1 MNNHK
6 IGIYANCQ
14 GTIGLKYM
22 SKSINLVLY
31 SHGEPFNSTKKKLIK
46 TINNYT
52 NRNVIIHDYDLDRI
66 MKSSWYNKIKDL
78 PKINGGK
85 GRRDGYYNCWKSF
98 IVNEVYEN
106 MNDSDILY
114 YVDSSKY
121 FKYGFTENV
130 DKLFDIALKEGII
143 AGSVGKDIR
152 NNSFECCNNINIWNK
167 IIPNNDNSDYLNKMH
182 VLNSWF
188 ILVKNNINTN
198 FLNDWKYW
206 SVYKDNEF
214 INPLVTYHHT
224 ADQSI
229 FNILVYKYN
238 FKVFYN
244 KLIGHNENK
253 DRNVVLKTINNNINS
268 EQYFINL

>member
-1 MNNHK
+1 
-6 IGIYANCQ
+6 
-14 GTIGLKYM
+14 M
-22 SKSINLVLY
+22 SNSINLVLY
-31 SHGEPFNSTKKKLIK
+31 SQGEPFNSTKKKLIT

-52 NRNVIIHDYDLDRI
+52 TRNVIIHDYDLNRI

-78 PKINGGK
+78 PEITDGI

-114 YVDSSKY
+114 YVDSSQY

-130 DKLFDIALKEGII
+130 DNLCEIVLKEGII
-143 AGSVGKDIR
+143 AGSVGCDVK
-152 NNSFECCNNINIWNK
+152 NNSFHCCNNINIWNK
-167 IIPNNDNSDYLNKMH
+167 IIHKNDNSDYLNNMH

-198 FLNDWKYW
+198 FLDDWTYW
-206 SVYKDNEF
+206 SVYKDDEF

-244 KLIGHNENK
+244 KLIGHDENK